1 MTILKKEVKFTG
13 SEVVLTSYHSHQIFM
28 SRFMSRSVLP
38 NFLPF
43 LNLQD
48 LEIFSEFIILAGI
61 ENLLADWEIEG

>member
-1 MTILKKEVKFTG
+1 
-13 SEVVLTSYHSHQIFM
+13 M

-61 ENLLADWEIEG
+61 ENLLADWERESYFSAIVYL